1 MQSTFTRAALALFA
15 LVGFATGVWACFLP
29 DSFYLDF
36 PGFRSGWVSADGPFN
51 EHLIRDVGA
60 MFLALG
66 VIAAGALG
74 MKTTSAARLAGAA
87 WLVLSVPHTTY
98 HLVHLHVLEP
108 VDQVLNAV
116 GLVAGT
122 LTALAVLLVPGK
134 RRAPVAASAQ

>member
-15 LVGFATGVWACFLP
+15 LVGFATGAWACFLP

-36 PGFRSGWVSADGPFN
+36 PGFRSGWVSADGPYN

-66 VIAAGALG
+66 TIAAAALG
-74 MKTTSAARLAGAA
+74 MKTTAAARLAGAA
-87 WLVLSVPHTTY
+87 WLVLGVPHTTY
-98 HLVHLHVLEP
+98 HLIHLHVLEP

-122 LTALAVLLVPGK
+122 LAALAVLLVPGR
-134 RRAPVAASAQ
+134 RRAPAPASAE

>member
-1 MQSTFTRAALALFA
+1 MQSTFTRATLALFA
-15 LVGFATGVWACFLP
+15 LVGFVTGVWACFLP

-122 LTALAVLLVPGK
+122 LAALAVLLLPGK